1 MPPKIKPTRF
11 SFTWFHH
18 KDAGAWLVVVLIVTA
33 TVWEL
38 RRQGRLWWCE
48 CGGPNPWAGDIWNPH
63 NSQHL
68 FDPYSFT
75 HILHGVLLCGLVA
88 WACPRLSSS
97 WQLCLAVAAE
107 SLWEMIENTN
117 FIIDRYRLTT
127 LAVGYQGD
135 TIANS
140 LGDIFSAV
148 VGFLL
153 ARRLGI
159 RGSIVLFMAT
169 EAVLIFWIR
178 DSLLLNVVMLLCPS
192 DTIRA
197 WQMGL

>member
-1 MPPKIKPTRF
+1 MPPKIEPTRF
-11 SFTWFHH
+11 SFTWLHH
-18 KDAGAWLVVVLIVTA
+18 KDAGAWLVAVLIVTA
-33 TVWEL
+33 TVCEL

-48 CGGPNPWAGDIWNPH
+48 CGGLNPWAGNIWSPH

-75 HILHGVLLCGLVA
+75 HILHGVLLCGFIA
-88 WACPRLSSS
+88 WACPRLSLS
-97 WQLCLAVAAE
+97 WQLCLVIAAE
-107 SLWEMIENTN
+107 SFWEVVENTN

-140 LGDIFSAV
+140 LSDIFSAV

-159 RGSIVLFMAT
+159 RGSVVLFIAT